1 MVAFSR
7 QTSRPTHHGNASKL
21 AKIRRKEALSCDR
34 WMFQIKLQVTW
45 NKQIE
50 QPVVVIITPG
60 RSGRPSL
67 QCYPGLL
74 GDVGESAVVV
84 VVIQAVLA
92 VVGDVDV
99 RPTIVIVV
107 PHGHTKAPTL
117 VRNTGLFGGLA
128 KSAVMVVVE

>member
-1 MVAFSR
+1 MVGLSR
-7 QTSRPTHHGNASKL
+7 QTSRPTHNGNASKL

-50 QPVVVIITPG
+50 QPIVVIITPG
-60 RSGRPSL
+60 RSGRPSP

-99 RPTIVIVV
+99 RPIIVIIVR
-107 PHGHTKAPTL
+107 HGHTKSPTL
-117 VRNTGLFGGLA
+117 VRNAGLFGDLA

>member
-1 MVAFSR
+1 MVGLSR

-84 VVIQAVLA
+84 VVIQAVSA
-92 VVGDVDV
+92 VGGGADDRATRAV
-99 RPTIVIVV
+99 VV
-107 PHGHTKAPTL
+107 PHGRAQPPTFVGHNAPFRGPGT
-117 VRNTGLFGGLA
+117 
-128 KSAVMVVVE
+128 

>member
-1 MVAFSR
+1 MVGLSR

-84 VVIQAVLA
+84 VVLQAVPA
-92 VVGDVDV
+92 VDGQPNVVALPLV
-99 RPTIVIVV
+99 AVSPTTATS
-107 PHGHTKAPTL
+107 PN
-117 VRNTGLFGGLA
+117 RRRQ
-128 KSAVMVVVE
+128 

>member
-1 MVAFSR
+1 MVALSR

-21 AKIRRKEALSCDR
+21 AKSRRKEALSCDR

-84 VVIQAVLA
+84 VVIQAVLFLGGVTEVCA
-92 VVGDVDV
+92 TRWDSGP
-99 RPTIVIVV
+99 PT
-107 PHGHTKAPTL
+107 HTT
-117 VRNTGLFGGLA
+117 
-128 KSAVMVVVE
+128 